1 MIRYLL
7 IWLFMSLFSFSYAQQ
22 TISITVRNINSGEL
36 QGFVPVTVENESI
49 GYLQDAQADLNGF
62 LKLNVSFTGA
72 FKVYAGKSH
81 LYYSA
86 DTAIIH
92 VRSNQSASVEILI
105 QENKFELPEVILEGK
120 RYSVTKL
127 NSVNAEVSSEL
138 TTEEIVK
145 LPIEGR
151 DITRALYRLPNV
163 SQATGFYPE
172 APNVAIN
179 GANSLFTNYLIDGFD
194 NNENFLG
201 GMRFNIPVGFSENI
215 QVLTN
220 NFSAEFGNSANG
232 IINVTSK
239 GGSNETSGEVFY
251 LTRPGP
257 VIDASSQ
264 YAQRDLSGNQ
274 VKDGFQRQQL
284 GFGIGGALVPNK
296 TFYYL
301 NYEQTYDVKDNLLNV
316 PQLGINET
324 VRGQNSFGYLSTK
337 LDQYWN
343 SKVHSSIRVNLG
355 RVDIERQGGG
365 LDGGVAFP
373 SAANSQLRNSSTIA
387 SKNEYYGEKFTIQ
400 TNYQYATFNW
410 NYANATNPNQPNVTV
425 LGPDEQTIALLG
437 HPGYLFNEYEETHQ
451 FQQKLTYEIN
461 KHHLVFGAEFKSSNF
476 QLFGGGNPN
485 GSYTVQLN
493 EAQLSSLKEQNLR
506 AQLSIYDIPSDVSVL
521 NYAVELRAAA
531 LKKRQNITSFYIEDQ
546 WQPKALLSINLGV
559 RYDYD
564 NLSVGG
570 GNSGDY
576 NNIAPRISANYKLNE
591 KSSIRAGYGVF
602 YEKILYAIYSDAMQ
616 QSSNNEH
623 FKMQIEELIKQGI
636 LPEETDLGKVLT
648 EGNLTANAS
657 DVDYLKGPSAE
668 SLNANRETVFSNERR
683 ILNPNGYQNPYSHQF
698 TLGYQNQLSRQT
710 LFYVDL
716 VHNRSYNLFRLR
728 NLNAAALYTID
739 PNNVQVRDYDVAD
752 LTRPIP
758 IYLSSYTQIEDSIIT
773 GIARNIVMT
782 ETAGRSNYFAA
793 SFTLNKDKGED
804 NYAYRLSYTLSRL
817 ENNTEDINFRAMD
830 ANDFEAEWG
839 PSINDRTHIIN
850 AFVIYEPVKNL
861 NITVAAL
868 LQSGQPIN
876 RIPDAL
882 LYGTT
887 DLNGDGRSFGEAYV
901 GNSDRSPGET
911 RNSDR
916 LPWSKTV
923 DFSAQYNI
931 KLKSNKILQFRSA
944 VFNVLNTV
952 NLSGYSNNATQSN
965 QIQVGSSRGER
976 FVIRNAAPP
985 RQFQFGLVYNF

>member
-1 MIRYLL
+1 MIRSILALL
-7 IWLFMSLFSFSYAQQ
+7 FLGLCYFSNAQQ

-36 QGFVPVTVENESI
+36 QGLVPVTIENESI
-49 GYLQDAQADLNGF
+49 GYLQNAQADVNGF
-62 LKLNVSFTGA
+62 LKLNVSSTGA

-86 DTAIIH
+86 DTAFVQ

-138 TTEEIVK
+138 STEEIVK

-220 NFSAEFGNSANG
+220 NFSAEYGNSANG

-257 VIDASSQ
+257 VIDASSP

-301 NYEQTYDVKDNLLNV
+301 NYEQTYDIKDNLLNV

-324 VRGQNSFGYLSTK
+324 VRGINSFGYLSAK
-337 LDQYWN
+337 VDEFWN
-343 SKVHSSIRVNLG
+343 SKMHSSIRMNLG
-355 RVDIERQGGG
+355 RVAIERQGGG
-365 LDGGVAFP
+365 LEGGVAFP
-373 SAANSQLRNSSTIA
+373 SAANTQLRNSFTVA
-387 SKNEYYGEKFTIQ
+387 SKNEYYGENFTIQ

-425 LGPDEQTIALLG
+425 LDPDYQTIALLG
-437 HPGYLFNEYEETHQ
+437 HPGYLFNEYEATHQ
-451 FQQKLTYEIN
+451 FQQKLTYDIK

-485 GSYTVQLN
+485 GSYTALLN
-493 EAQLSSLKEQNLR
+493 EAQLTSLKEQNLG
-506 AQLSIYDIPSDVSVL
+506 AGLSIYDIPNDVFSD
-521 NYAVELRAAA
+521 YAIELRSAA
-531 LKKRQNITSFYIEDQ
+531 LEKRQNITSFYLEDQ
-546 WQPKALLSINLGV
+546 WQASALLSINLGL

-570 GNSGDY
+570 GSKGDY
-576 NNIAPRISANYKLNE
+576 NNIAPRLSANYKLNE
-591 KSSIRAGYGVF
+591 KSSIRAGYGIF
-602 YEKILYAIYSDAMQ
+602 YEKILYAVFSDAMQ

-623 FKMQIEELIKQGI
+623 FKLQIQELIKQGI
-636 LPEETDLGKVLT
+636 LPEDTDLDKALT
-648 EGNLTANAS
+648 EGNLTANAVN
-657 DVDYLKGPSAE
+657 VDYLNGPSAE
-668 SLNANRETVFSNERR
+668 SFNEYRESVFSNERR

-698 TLGYQNQLSRQT
+698 TLGYQNQVNKNT
-710 LFYVDL
+710 LFYVDV

-728 NLNAAALYTID
+728 NLNAAEPYPID
-739 PNNVQVRDYDVAD
+739 PNNVQVRYYGDADV
-752 LTRPIP
+752 TRPIP
-758 IYLSSYTQIEDSIIT
+758 IYRSSYAFINDSVIK
-773 GIARNIVMT
+773 GVARNIVMT
-782 ETAGRSNYFAA
+782 ETAGRSNYYAA
-793 SFTLNKDKGED
+793 SFTLNKEKGQDK
-804 NYAYRLSYTLSRL
+804 YAYRLSYTLSRL

-839 PSINDRTHIIN
+839 PSINDRTHLIN
-850 AFVIYEPVKNL
+850 AFIIYEPIKNL
-861 NITVAAL
+861 NVTVAAL

-887 DLNGDGRSFGEAYV
+887 DLNGDGRSFGDAYV
-901 GNSDRSPGET
+901 GNSDRSPGES

-916 LPWSKTV
+916 LPWSKTI
-923 DFSAQYNI
+923 DLSASYNFNF
-931 KLKSNKILQFRSA
+931 KSSKNLEIRA
-944 VFNVLNTV
+944 DVFNLLNTV

-965 QIQVGSSRGER
+965 QIQVGPASSGS
-976 FVIRNAAPP
+976 FVARNAAPP
-985 RQFQFGLVYNF
+985 RQFQFGLRYKF